1 MKTFFA
7 LLLLTST
14 VFAESL
20 EGSYPI
26 LGCQECTGKPSPM
39 ATSEPH
45 ILSSVK
51 MSNGSIGCSA
61 TVLGDPN
68 TFRKYPKCLVAS
80 AAHCVGGKIGKE
92 VTFYNP
98 DGETSFQAKLLAFDR
113 RIDAS
118 LFECDSTG
126 PIGAVLM
133 AMPGQFD
140 QDAKFSS
147 CNYPAASGG
156 PNFKFC
162 VFEGVSSRDGANLGH
177 KFVIDAES
185 RKHKG
190 HFSGGGSGGG
200 LFVQPINGDWLYLS
214 ATTHGGQGVV
224 ICTPQFN
231 EMFAFVSE
239 HCDKSDDCGPWCK
252 KPPKRPGNP
261 GGTKPPWYNP
271 NVPVDPPKPVDPEEP
286 APPPPVGPDDHP
298 APPKPVEDP
307 KVRELEVK
315 VEQLQKQILDIKIT
329 AGIAGPSGKDGK
341 DGTPGPVGPAGKDAT
356 IDLAAIKLQ
365 AEATARAAVD
375 ALVASGALKGPKG
388 DPGVAGPKG
397 DAGEARVEFKD
408 KPWIVYFTSKNILSR
423 TSESDR
429 LAERLYSKGA
439 PLVITTLAPSEIN
452 ENNVRDVPRVFLLP
466 ERKSIVGQEAV
477 VNFFNS
483 LNP

>member
-1 MKTFFA
+1 VKEIMKTFFA

-14 VFAESL
+14 AFAQSL

-61 TVLGDPN
+61 TVLGDPS
-68 TFRKYPKCLVAS
+68 TFRKSPKCLVAS
-80 AAHCVGGKIGKE
+80 AAHCVTGKIGGE

-162 VFEGVSSRDGANLGH
+162 NFEGVSSRDGANLGH
-177 KFVIDAES
+177 KFVIDQES

-200 LFVQPINGDWLYLS
+200 LFVRQDSSGDWMYLS
-214 ATTHGGQGVV
+214 ATTHGGDGVV
-224 ICTPQFN
+224 ICTPQFA
-231 EMFAFVSE
+231 EMFEFVSE

-252 KPPKRPGNP
+252 KPPKRPPGNP

-271 NVPVDPPKPVDPEEP
+271 NVPVEPPPGPVGPEEP
-286 APPPPVGPDDHP
+286 APPPPVGPDDQP
-298 APPKPVEDP
+298 APPPKPVEDP
-307 KVRELEVK
+307 KVKELEVK
-315 VEQLQKQILDIKIT
+315 VEQLQKQIMDIKIT
-329 AGIAGPSGKDGK
+329 AGIAGPAGKDGK
-341 DGTPGPVGPAGKDAT
+341 DGVSGPVGPAGKDAAVDYDKINILVQQRIESIVKSGELNGKDGVSPS
-356 IDLAAIKLQ
+356 IDDIIAKLPPIDVRTDTSLNSIEQQVKLGGVLRVPPVRFTLQEQGGVPSMNAKPIGETFILQ
-365 AEATARAAVD
+365 AV
-375 ALVASGALKGPKG
+375 P
-388 DPGVAGPKG
+388 
-397 DAGEARVEFKD
+397 
-408 KPWIVYFTSKNILSR
+408 FTK
-423 TSESDR
+423 
-429 LAERLYSKGA
+429 K
-439 PLVITTLAPSEIN
+439 
-452 ENNVRDVPRVFLLP
+452 
-466 ERKSIVGQEAV
+466 
-477 VNFFNS
+477 
-483 LNP
+483 